1 VKLEQ
6 WLDDGSDNINAPGN
20 NWHKLLEF
28 TDSGSWGGGHP
39 NCGGTPSTKIT
50 WGGPMV
56 HFRWD
61 NIDNMDIKNFSV
73 REIQP
78 TTTATTTTTTSMVNT
93 SNAHTEFSPP
103 SVIAVNPYH

>member
-1 VKLEQ
+1 MGQITLMHPAII
-6 WLDDGSDNINAPGN
+6 GINSWN
-20 NWHKLLEF
+20 LLTQEVGVV
-28 TDSGSWGGGHP
+28 DIQIVVGHL
-39 NCGGTPSTKIT
+39 GTKIT

-78 TTTATTTTTTSMVNT
+78 TTTATTTTSMVNT

>member
-1 VKLEQ
+1 M
-6 WLDDGSDNINAPGN
+6 I
-20 NWHKLLEF
+20 
-28 TDSGSWGGGHP
+28 
-39 NCGGTPSTKIT
+39 
-50 WGGPMV
+50 

-78 TTTATTTTTTSMVNT
+78 TTAITTSMVNT
-93 SNAHTEFSPP
+93 PNAHTEFSPP